1 LVPLHIELWLVIL
14 VQVYG
19 LQQVQDRLY
28 LESAHSSPPCLSQAS
43 VVVVVVLV
51 VVVVEVDV
59 EVVVVDVV
67 VVEVVV
73 VEVVVVVVGSDEHF
87 PDTQL
92 SPEAHVPC
100 LLPHRPFSGRGSENW
115 QYQSSVP
122 VAVAPDS
129 IQGRHLLPEQHAS
142 PVKPIGGDALKHLAS
157 PGSWH

>member
-1 LVPLHIELWLVIL
+1 
-14 VQVYG
+14 
-19 LQQVQDRLY
+19 
-28 LESAHSSPPCLSQAS
+28 
-43 VVVVVVLV
+43 V
-51 VVVVEVDV
+51 VVVVEVVVEVDV
-59 EVVVVDVV
+59 DVVVVDVVVVDVV

-73 VEVVVVVVGSDEHF
+73 VVVVVVADEHV

-100 LLPHRPFSGRGSENW
+100 LLPHRAFSGRGSENW

-142 PVKPIGGDALKHLAS
+142 PVKPIGADALKHLAS
-157 PGSWH
+157 PGSWHWP